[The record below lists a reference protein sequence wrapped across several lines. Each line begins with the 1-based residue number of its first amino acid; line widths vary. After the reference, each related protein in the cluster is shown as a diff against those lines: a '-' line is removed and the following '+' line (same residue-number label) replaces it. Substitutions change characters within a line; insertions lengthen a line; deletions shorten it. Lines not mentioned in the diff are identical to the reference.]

1 MTGLMRRSLAVLCAL
16 AIVMAL
22 AGCGSSDK
30 KTSATG
36 STTAPPGSTSLP
48 NACPSDGCKIQ
59 IVSVKKAATGSEL
72 VIAFDANYAPD
83 VSRNHFHVYWDTFT
97 AKQVSDD
104 AEPRFHVTQGAWVP
118 TGDNPF
124 TTTDA
129 VSTTKREQSTK
140 VCVTA
145 GDRNHNVIDP
155 SLVECRDVREL
166 VT

>member
-1 MTGLMRRSLAVLCAL
+1 MADRSPRYLPVLLAVAV
-16 AIVMAL
+16 AMA
-22 AGCGSSDK
+22 ATACGGSSGK
-30 KTSATG
+30 SATT
-36 STTAPPGSTSLP
+36 SSSAAHSSLP
-48 NACPSDGCKIQ
+48 NACPADGCKVR
-59 IVSVKKAATGSEL
+59 IVSVSGAGTEMKIS
-72 VIAFDANYAPD
+72 FDANYSPD

-129 VSTTKREQSTK
+129 VSVSVRKGSTT

-155 SLVECRDVREL
+155 ALFDCRAVADL
-166 VT
+166 L